1 MSGQNTNKPQ
11 DGKDFMAYYLESL
24 ALVQWLRRLLLNEI
38 GVEEINRSL
47 RQVECYW

>member
-24 ALVQWLRRLLLNEI
+24 ALVQ
-38 GVEEINRSL
+38 
-47 RQVECYW
+47 